1 MSMEDGA
8 KKLGGNTVIVLLS
21 LALGAYLLPW
31 VVAPNA
37 SMTLNAFD
45 LAEWT
50 SLHPLQ
56 QQARP
61 PLMVPLLLRIH
72 LPILAMLMA
81 LWPTSREER
90 YPAILFIVL
99 LSVSQLPPLEFINNL
114 NDLNYRQ
121 LLCFALATLFLS
133 TILRRFLP
141 AQLRPIV
148 ALILALL
155 GIVTSLVGQSQAI
168 ELYQLT
174 LEKGTAG
181 GGLWLM
187 VLTYNGI
194 SLSALRQILRR

>member
-1 MSMEDGA
+1 MSMEDGE
-8 KKLGGNTVIVLLS
+8 KKLGGNTVLVLLL

-72 LPILAMLMA
+72 LPILAISMA
-81 LWPTSREER
+81 LWPNGREER

-99 LSVSQLPPLEFINNL
+99 LSISQLPPLEFINNL

-121 LLCFALATLFLS
+121 LLFLALATLVLS
-133 TILRRFLP
+133 TFLRRFLP

-174 LEKGTAG
+174 LETGTAG

-187 VLTYNGI
+187 VLTYGGI
-194 SLSALRQILRR
+194 SLSALRRILRR

>member
-1 MSMEDGA
+1 MNVEKCE
-8 KKLGGNTVIVLLS
+8 KKLGGNTVLVLLL

-31 VVAPNA
+31 IVAPNA

-72 LPILAMLMA
+72 LPILAISMA
-81 LWPTSREER
+81 LWPKNREEC

-99 LSVSQLPPLEFINNL
+99 LSISQLPPLEFINNL

-121 LLCFALATLFLS
+121 LLILASATLFLS

-141 AQLRPIV
+141 AQLRPV
-148 ALILALL
+148 ATLLLALL
-155 GIVTSLVGQSQAI
+155 GIVTSLVGQSLAM

-174 LEKGTAG
+174 LEKGKAG
-181 GGLWLM
+181 GGLCLM
-187 VLTYNGI
+187 ALTYGGI